1 MTTLELKPCPFCGAP
16 ADTER
21 WQGAAP
27 TKRLISCSGVDC
39 DVSPG
44 VTGETEIEAMTHW
57 NTRAQPPPFEGDAV
71 ERVAQVLLDRFIE
84 RSKCRSLSGK
94 PTFRD
99 GTKITELPASYRD
112 DFEADARAIL
122 ATGLVPDEAA
132 IRADERERCA
142 QILDE
147 AAQDWNRIRDPGMAN
162 NARSYAKKIRAAIRS
177 NRREA

>member
-1 MTTLELKPCPFCGAP
+1 MTINGIDLF
-16 ADTER
+16 
-21 WQGAAP
+21 
-27 TKRLISCSGVDC
+27 
-39 DVSPG
+39 
-44 VTGETEIEAMTHW
+44 
-57 NTRAQPPPFEGDAV
+57 
-71 ERVAQVLLDRFIE
+71 
-84 RSKCRSLSGK
+84 
-94 PTFRD
+94 
-99 GTKITELPASYRD
+99 
-112 DFEADARAIL
+112 DFLTAIL